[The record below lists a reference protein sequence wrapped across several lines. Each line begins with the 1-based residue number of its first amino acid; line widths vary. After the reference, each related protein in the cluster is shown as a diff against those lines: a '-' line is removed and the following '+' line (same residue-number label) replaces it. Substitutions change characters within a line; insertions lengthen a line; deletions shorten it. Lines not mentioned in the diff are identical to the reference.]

1 MPKFGQKAARKG
13 GEAAPEAAEVKSE
26 DKRTEKPR
34 KLKQAGMSGKAD
46 ERFTGSEVDSLE
58 QKLLKKRSK
67 ADEQLEE
74 ARPLSL
80 ACLSALALPRALV
93 RLLPRLCRL
102 RLLCSG
108 SLPWCWCVC
117 VRERQTER
125 VRRRGGEAGK
135 MLCVADGACRVVGGR
150 SRARLATRASRTSRR
165 STPSPRKTRLPALLC
180 ALQLVRLKP
189 WWPAARVAPCCP
201 R

>member
-117 VRERQTER
+117 EREADRASKKE
-125 VRRRGGEAGK
+125 RGGSWQNAVCG
-135 MLCVADGACRVVGGR
+135 
-150 SRARLATRASRTSRR
+150 
-165 STPSPRKTRLPALLC
+165 
-180 ALQLVRLKP
+180 
-189 WWPAARVAPCCP
+189 
-201 R
+201 